1 MYYIIVV
8 IKKIQKR
15 RITMITYNGNKVEGL
30 KIAYIGGGSRGWA
43 WGLMTD
49 LAQAKDMSGTVALYD
64 IDYEAAKANE
74 TIGNRIAIDNP
85 DAEADNFTYVAAKT
99 LDEALDGA
107 NFVVISILP
116 GTFKEMESDVH
127 TPEKYGVYQSV
138 GDTSGLGGTIRAL
151 RTLPMYEVIAKAI
164 EKNCPDAWVINY
176 TNPMT
181 LCVRMLYETFPKIKA
196 FGCCHEVF
204 GTQNF
209 LKNMYCETMGID
221 KDSIKRDEIKVQV
234 TGVNHFTW
242 VTKASYRDVDLLAM
256 LKPYAEKKLSIP
268 VDDDKPD
275 DSDNNWANAWRNMN
289 RVKMDLFLRYGVLGA
304 AGDRHL
310 AEFCP
315 NKWYLGSPENVWNWG
330 FGLTPVSWR
339 YHNLEERLARSA
351 KLVSGEEKFKLNPTG
366 EEGVIQMRALLGLA
380 DIVTNVNVPNMGQI
394 PDMPIGAVVETNAHF
409 TADSVLPVCAGPLP
423 KQIKNLIEPISA
435 CQEMIIEAVKTRDLE
450 LAFRAFVNDPQNNL
464 SLEDS
469 RKLFDEMCENTK
481 EYLRDYPKYK

>member
-1 MYYIIVV
+1 MV
-8 IKKIQKR
+8 
-15 RITMITYNGNKVEGL
+15 TYNGNKAEGI

-49 LAQAKDMSGTVALYD
+49 LAQATDISGTVALYD
-64 IDYEAAKANE
+64 IDYEAAKTNE
-74 TIGNRIAIDNP
+74 IIGNRIAEDNP
-85 DAEADNFTYVAAKT
+85 GVGADNFKYVATKT
-99 LDEALDGA
+99 LEETLTGA
-107 NFVVISILP
+107 DFVVISILP

-127 TPEKYGVYQSV
+127 TPEKYGIYQSV

-151 RTLPMYEVIAKAI
+151 RTLPMFEVIAKAI

-204 GTQNF
+204 GTQTF
-209 LKNMYCETMGID
+209 LRNMYCETMGID
-221 KDSIKRDEIKVQV
+221 KESIDRDEIKVQV

-242 VTKASYRDVDLLAM
+242 ITKATYRDVDLLAM
-256 LKPYAEKKLSIP
+256 LKPYAEKKLSTP
-268 VDDDKPD
+268 VDDDKQD
-275 DSDNNWANAWRNMN
+275 NSDNNWANAWRTMN

-315 NKWYLGSPENVWNWG
+315 NQWYLGSPENVWNWG

-339 YHNLEERLARSA
+339 YYDLGERLKKSA
-351 KLVSGEEKFKLNPTG
+351 MLVSGEKKFELKPTG
-366 EEGVIQMRALLGLA
+366 EEGVSQMRALLGLG

-423 KQIKNLIEPISA
+423 KQIKNLIEPVSA
-435 CQEMIIEAVKTRDLE
+435 CQEMIVEAVKNKDLA

-469 RKLFDEMCENTK
+469 RKLFAEMCENTK
-481 EYLRDYPKYK
+481 EYLRDYPEYR